1 MTSDTQPT
9 KFTQR
14 SGKVKAAKFTLG
26 DRVYRRTLSTSKVLF
41 GTKRRREGTICG
53 RQDVTYK
60 NNRKHK
66 AYWVIFDRE
75 THPVHIEQS
84 MLRKIEDGET
94 QDQKDSSSKI

>member
-1 MTSDTQPT
+1 MQ
-9 KFTQR
+9 QR
-14 SGKVKAAKFTLG
+14 SGNVKPAKFTLG
-26 DRVYRRTLSTSKVLF
+26 DRVYRRTLSTSKILF
-41 GTKRRREGTICG
+41 GNKRRREGTICG

-84 MLRKIEDGET
+84 MLRKIEDGEA